1 MKPAWTRAV
10 QEGAWII
17 VSRSPTVMAAEGT
30 SDFLDPETKARVL
43 AAVRYAE
50 HHWAPA
56 EWRDKHLEEATNGEG

>member
-1 MKPAWTRAV
+1 
-10 QEGAWII
+10 
-17 VSRSPTVMAAEGT
+17 MAAEGT